1 MRSRVVGLVAAAALL
16 ASVGIANAADATA
29 NAKGPVKLT
38 DNQLDKVT
46 AGAMAANPLTA
57 AEILAFSTATLNNVL
72 ANANSAAALNNLLAI
87 TNQTV
92 GFLSGSAVTP

>member
-16 ASVGIANAADATA
+16 ASLGIANAAENAA
-29 NAKGPVKLT
+29 EKAKGPVKLT

-46 AGAMAANPLTA
+46 AGATAADMLTA
-57 AEILAFSTATLNNVL
+57 AEILAFSTATLNML